1 MAEIFKSIDLRRII
15 FNFKTT
21 IIRQNTKQNY
31 KELLNEFEEHLNGMY
46 RTREYQLWSSLDE
59 TQIANLS
66 QNEYFN
72 SMIEELTKDKY
83 FNMSNWL
90 LDWIIEY

>member
-1 MAEIFKSIDLRRII
+1 
-15 FNFKTT
+15 
-21 IIRQNTKQNY
+21 
-31 KELLNEFEEHLNGMY
+31 MY
-46 RTREYQLWSSLDE
+46 RTREDQLWSSLDE

-72 SMIEELTKDKY
+72 SMIEELAKDKY

-90 LDWIIEY
+90 LDWIIEN